1 MAGIKVY
8 NVKLGDE
15 LVKYRRGKHKVGQW
29 VLIAF
34 PSITHPFIKYFISNE
49 SDLQITKE
57 LHYKAPI
64 IVHDN

>member
-1 MAGIKVY
+1 MELYSII
-8 NVKLGDE
+8 LGDE
-15 LVKYRRGKHKVGQW
+15 LVKYRKGKHKIGQW

-49 SDLQITKE
+49 SDLQITNE

-64 IVHDN
+64 IVHGN